1 MAFSD
6 KVWITR
12 KSRINAS
19 ERFKRNDLI
28 SQILIAYYSFFIIV
42 ITIVDIKNDN
52 LNFEILTLIL
62 SILILIV
69 SIFIFAMNYKERA
82 SVLQTSYVLMS
93 KLYEKIKEKEN
104 KKDKYDELRNQY
116 DMIDLIS
123 IMNCEYTNNNI
134 KEELGGEDP
143 TLRAFT
149 LSETNQFKSF
159 AYKAKDLKK
168 TLINLPRNFCLF
180 IFALLCGKRQEE
192 ALLIAMDDIKV
203 QEINGKKYF
212 YIFLNQDKPYQH
224 LKNKNAHKN
233 ITITDL
239 MIDLGLLN
247 YIQIRHNRDCETL
260 LRGSAARTFF
270 SRNLQ
275 KLFSEICDTIE
286 NRNSRLLDNYIQFRS
301 FRKNFSNFLFEENRS
316 KYDTHENK
324 LRIMEHEHEGS
335 NNVTKHYLRRL
346 EPRKAY
352 EIMNAISYE
361 GIDFTNI
368 IQIIK
373 EHYGDIL

>member
-116 DMIDLIS
+116 DMIRF
-123 IMNCEYTNNNI
+123 NKYN
-134 KEELGGEDP
+134 EL
-143 TLRAFT
+143 
-149 LSETNQFKSF
+149 
-159 AYKAKDLKK
+159 
-168 TLINLPRNFCLF
+168 
-180 IFALLCGKRQEE
+180 
-192 ALLIAMDDIKV
+192 
-203 QEINGKKYF
+203 
-212 YIFLNQDKPYQH
+212 
-224 LKNKNAHKN
+224 
-233 ITITDL
+233 
-239 MIDLGLLN
+239 
-247 YIQIRHNRDCETL
+247 
-260 LRGSAARTFF
+260 
-270 SRNLQ
+270 
-275 KLFSEICDTIE
+275 
-286 NRNSRLLDNYIQFRS
+286 
-301 FRKNFSNFLFEENRS
+301 
-316 KYDTHENK
+316 
-324 LRIMEHEHEGS
+324 
-335 NNVTKHYLRRL
+335 
-346 EPRKAY
+346 
-352 EIMNAISYE
+352 
-361 GIDFTNI
+361 
-368 IQIIK
+368 
-373 EHYGDIL
+373 